1 MNSTWWWPLRI
12 QRTGQHGLDTIATF
26 MQSVA
31 AVARRS
37 R

>member
-1 MNSTWWWPLRI
+1 MDRARWWPLRI
-12 QRTGQHGLDTIATF
+12 QRTGQHGLDAIATF

-37 R
+37 S